1 MILRGGLPREVM
13 DILRIIAE
21 GSDFIESQ
29 NFSSS
34 HKIVL
39 GLSMGDLQQDLQHNP
54 YDVDVR
60 DATGRTPLQWAAAR
74 GDDTAVVTLLGF
86 GADPNNM
93 DKKLNTPLT
102 LAANQNHTVCVRLLL
117 EAGALPDP
125 ILPRGVKFGTP
136 LNCAARN
143 VRDPMLLKTLLD
155 FNANIEACGVD
166 GFTSL
171 LHVARGNSATHA
183 MLLLEYGADINAQS
197 VSSQT
202 PLTVAI
208 QYNNSTVLKLLLDRW
223 SEYNECPRLKGPHLL
238 QIVAQYATAGTMQI
252 LAAAE
257 HLRARSDDSYL
268 MAQYTQLIDKRLDAS
283 PKLRAAFDDLVSVLR
298 NDAASSRTVEHC
310 MEAGLLNRFE
320 ILCCADD
327 ESDSGSLDFEDAQ
340 EYLPP
345 SRETAPSSCPIAM
358 IEKRATM

>member
-1 MILRGGLPREVM
+1 M
-13 DILRIIAE
+13 DILRVIAE

-29 NFSSS
+29 DFSTL

-39 GLSMGDLQQDLQHNP
+39 GLSLGNLRQELQKNP
-54 YDVDVR
+54 YDADVR
-60 DATGRTPLQWAAAR
+60 DTTGRTPLQWAAAR
-74 GDDTAVVTLLGF
+74 GDETAVVTLLSF

-125 ILPRGVKFGTP
+125 ILPQGIKFGTP

-143 VRDPMLLKTLLD
+143 SRDPMLVKTLLD

-166 GFTSL
+166 GFTPL

-183 MLLLEYGADINAQS
+183 MLLLEYGANINALS
-197 VSSQT
+197 VSGQT

-238 QIVAQYATAGTMQI
+238 EIVAQYATSETMQI

-257 HLRARSDDSYL
+257 HLRARTDNSYL
-268 MAQYTQLIDKRLDAS
+268 MAQYTQILDKRLDS
-283 PKLRAAFDDLVSVLR
+283 SDKLRLAFVDLISVLR
-298 NDAASSRTVEHC
+298 SDAASSRNIEC
-310 MEAGLLNRFE
+310 RMESGLLARFE
-320 ILCCADD
+320 ALDTSDD
-327 ESDSGSLDFEDAQ
+327 DSDSSSLEFEDAR
-340 EYLPP
+340 EYPQSKL
-345 SRETAPSSCPIAM
+345 ETVSLKCPMAGIT
-358 IEKRATM
+358 KRATM